1 MFEAEKFKAEE
12 ILRSLKDFQRR
23 SALNAF
29 QRLYKDKDTTSRFL
43 IADEVGLGKTVICR
57 GLIALAIEKLSKTED
72 FKNGNNID
80 ILYICSNQDIASQ
93 NIRKLNFVNE
103 DESFAS
109 RITLIPEIYSNKELG
124 RVRFVSFTPDT
135 SFNVKRGGGVM
146 RERALLYYFLR
157 EAWDMKSARA
167 KSLYFFK
174 GDAGGAGWEQFVQ
187 KNCDFWD
194 KMDLSDFSSAFQKE
208 MEKHLHLRD
217 KFIAL
222 RESYPQYNST
232 PSPEAKSETSKIIGE
247 LRNILAQVCLHKMS
261 PDLVIMDEFQR
272 FKDLFDENTDV
283 GDLAKY
289 LFNYP
294 NVKTILLSATP
305 YKMYTIGDEDEENHY
320 DDFLSTTS
328 WLLKEDQGL
337 MDKLKTNLEK
347 FRASVFTKS
356 GVDVQGALSGKK
368 NTEDVLRLI
377 MSRTE
382 RVKSTKEN
390 DGMILNKELQII
402 PTPEEMI
409 SFVQLEEI
417 ASALDLKGNVDYWK
431 SSPYLLNLMEDYDIK
446 RRLLDRLHTAP
457 VKKAMAKYPSAFI
470 DKKAIEDFNFVSPNN
485 SRLKAIQDEIF
496 KNESWK
502 LLWIPP
508 TAPYYKLRGVFENFT
523 DRSFT
528 KSLVFSS
535 WKVVPRAV
543 ASLISHEAESKAFL
557 NGPYKDKGVDTY
569 KKRKL
574 LTIGKEG
581 NELKGLRTLILLY
594 PSLSLIDFGDIF
606 SLGIKS
612 LVEIDDILAAVKEK
626 LKKPLEALTT
636 NDEYKKK
643 SENSDKVD
651 ENWYWAAPLLLDRHS
666 SHKDVV
672 GSWFHEKY
680 NCGWYE
686 NDSEDVAQ
694 TIFAEHVER
703 YKQVFLYG
711 EIELG
716 APPEDLLEVLAI
728 VALASPANV
737 IYRSLLNIHKNK
749 SNLDEL
755 NKLVLLFHASSCAF
769 SMRSLFDSS
778 EAISIIRKL
787 EEDSYWSSVLHY
799 SLDGNLQSVCDEYI
813 HILKLEKSKGFS
825 SGLEVIHEDDDPFE
839 DVAAAFQDVCMMR
852 KAPLKIDIFEEN
864 QNKPTKVSTRCKFA
878 LEYGKWK
885 SEEDQEK
892 TRAETVRDA
901 FNSPFRPF
909 VLATTSVGQ
918 EGLDFHQYSH
928 SIFHWN
934 LPRNPVDLEQ
944 REGRI
949 HRFKG
954 HVIRKNVST
963 EFNILNFKNGD
974 VWDELFKAASEVHK
988 NKSNDMI
995 PYWIFDS
1002 ENGFKVNRNV
1012 PIIPYSK
1019 DDQHFQALL
1028 KTLARYRLAFG
1039 QPRQD
1044 ELLKVLE
1051 DNKDFQFDGETL
1063 KQLMIDL
1070 APPEMSDSEVE

>member
-1 MFEAEKFKAEE
+1 MFEAEKFSAED
-12 ILRSLKDFQRR
+12 ILKSLKDFQRR

-29 QRLYKDKDTTSRFL
+29 QRLYKDKNTTSRFL

-57 GLIALAIEKLSKTED
+57 GLIALAIESLSKQED
-72 FKNGNNID
+72 FKRGNNID
-80 ILYICSNQDIASQ
+80 IVYICSNQDIASQ

-146 RERALLYYFLR
+146 KERALLYYFLR
-157 EAWDMKSARA
+157 DVWDMKSAKA

-187 KNCDFWD
+187 KNCDCWD
-194 KMDLSDFSSAFQKE
+194 KMDMSDFSAEFQAEIVKYPHLKE
-208 MEKHLHLRD
+208 
-217 KFIAL
+217 KFVNL

-232 PSPEAKSETSKIIGE
+232 PSPEEKSETNKVIGE
-247 LRNILAQVCLHKMS
+247 LRKVLAQVCLHKMS

-272 FKDLFDENTDV
+272 FKDLFDEKTDV

-320 DDFLSTTS
+320 EDFLSTTS
-328 WLLKEDQGL
+328 WLLKEDQAL

-347 FRASVFTKS
+347 FRASVFTKQ
-356 GVDVQGALSGKK
+356 GVDVQGALAGKK

-417 ASALDLKGNVDYWK
+417 ATALELKGNVDYWK
-431 SSPYLLNLMEDYDIK
+431 SSPYLLNLMENYDIK
-446 RRLLDRLHTAP
+446 RRLLDRLHTVP

-470 DKKAIEDFNFVSPNN
+470 DKKAIEDLNFVSPNN

-496 KNESWK
+496 RNESWK

-508 TAPYYKLRGVFENFT
+508 TAPYYKLRGAFEKFA

-543 ASLISHEAESKAFL
+543 SSLISHEAESKAYL

-574 LTIGKEG
+574 LTIGREG

-594 PSLSLIDFGDIF
+594 PSLSLVELGDIF
-606 SLGIKS
+606 KLGLDS
-612 LVEIDDILAAVKEK
+612 LVDVEDILNTVKEK
-626 LKKPLEALTT
+626 IRKSLESLVSK
-636 NDEYKKK
+636 YKKK
-643 SENSDKVD
+643 EERD
-651 ENWYWAAPLLLDRHS
+651 ENWYWAAPLLLDRES
-666 SHKDVV
+666 SHKDTVA
-672 GSWFHEKY
+672 SWFHRKFKSD
-680 NCGWYE
+680 WYMYE
-686 NDSEDVAQ
+686 SDDDVHGV
-694 TIFAEHVER
+694 FFDHVER
-703 YKQVFLYG
+703 YKQVFYG
-711 EIELG
+711 DIELG
-716 APPEDLLEVLAI
+716 TPPDDLLETLARI
-728 VALASPANV
+728 ALAAPANV
-737 IYRSLLNIHKNK
+737 IYRSFLNIHKSK
-749 SNLDEL
+749 TNLDEL
-755 NKLVLLFHASSCAF
+755 NILKLLSHSTACAF

-778 EAISIIRKL
+778 EAISIIRTVN
-787 EEDSYWSSVLHY
+787 EDSYWSNVLHY
-799 SLDGNLQSVCDEYI
+799 CLEGNLQAVCDEYI
-813 HILKLEKSKGFS
+813 HILKLDKSKGFS
-825 SGLEVIHEDDDPFE
+825 SGLEVINEDDDPFE
-839 DVAAAFQDVCMMR
+839 NVATVFQDVCMMR
-852 KAPLKIDIFEEN
+852 KAPIYIDVFEEN
-864 QNKPTKVSTRCKFA
+864 QNKPTKVHTSCKFA

-885 SEEDQEK
+885 NEEDQEK

-918 EGLDFHQYSH
+918 EGLDFHQYCH

-954 HVIRKNVST
+954 HVIRKNVSS

-974 VWDELFKAASEVHK
+974 VWDELFKAASVAHK
-988 NKSNDMI
+988 GKSNDMI

-1002 ENGFKVNRNV
+1002 KFKVERNV
-1012 PIIPYSK
+1012 PIIPFSK

-1051 DNKDFQFDGETL
+1051 DNKDFQFDNETL
-1063 KQLMIDL
+1063 KGLMIDL
-1070 APPEMSDSEVE
+1070 APSERNELEE

>member
-12 ILRSLKDFQRR
+12 ILRRLKDFQRR

-57 GLIALAIEKLSKTED
+57 GLIALAIERLSKTED

-80 ILYICSNQDIASQ
+80 ILYICSNQDIANQ

-146 RERALLYYFLR
+146 RERALLYYFLWD
-157 EAWDMKSARA
+157 AWDMKSAKA

-187 KNCDFWD
+187 KNCDYWD
-194 KMDLSDFSSAFQKE
+194 KMDLSDFASAFQTE
-208 MEKHLHLRD
+208 MVKYPNLKD
-217 KFIAL
+217 KFTLL

-232 PSPEAKSETSKIIGE
+232 PSAEVKSDTSKVIGE
-247 LRNILAQVCLHKMS
+247 LRKILAQVCLHKMS

-294 NVKTILLSATP
+294 NVKTVLLSATP
-305 YKMYTIGDEDEENHY
+305 YKMYTVGDEDEENHY

-356 GVDVQGALSGKK
+356 GVDVEGALDGKK

-409 SFVQLEEI
+409 NFVQLEEI

-446 RRLLDRLHTAP
+446 RRLLDRLHTVP

-508 TAPYYKLRGVFENFT
+508 TAPYYKLRGAFENFT

-543 ASLISHEAESKAFL
+543 ASLISHEAESKAYL

-581 NELKGLRTLILLY
+581 AELKGLRTLILLY

-606 SLGIKS
+606 SLGLNS
-612 LVEIDDILAAVKEK
+612 LVEIDDILAGVKDK
-626 LKKPLEALTT
+626 IRKPLDSLVIK
-636 NDEYKKK
+636 YKKK
-643 SENSDKVD
+643 EDRD
-651 ENWYWAAPLLLDRHS
+651 ENWYWAAPLLLDRES
-666 SHKDVV
+666 SNKDTVA
-672 GSWFHEKY
+672 SWFHRKFKSD
-680 NCGWYE
+680 WYMYE
-686 NDSEDVAQ
+686 SDDDVHGV
-694 TIFAEHVER
+694 FFEHVER
-703 YKQVFLYG
+703 YKQVFYG

-716 APPEDLLEVLAI
+716 TPPDDLLETLAI
-728 VALASPANV
+728 IALASPANV
-737 IYRSLLNIHKNK
+737 MYRAFLNIHKDK
-749 SNLDEL
+749 TNLDEL
-755 NKLVLLFHASSCAF
+755 NKLKLLSHATACAF

-778 EAISIIRKL
+778 EAISIIRKMS
-787 EEDSYWSSVLHY
+787 EDSYWSNVLHY
-799 SLDGNLQSVCDEYI
+799 SLDGNIQSVCDEYI
-813 HILKLEKSKGFS
+813 HILKLDKSKGFS

-852 KAPLKIDIFEEN
+852 KANLKIDIFEEN
-864 QNKPTKVSTRCKFA
+864 QNKPTKVSIRCKFA

-918 EGLDFHQYSH
+918 EGLDFHQYCH

-974 VWDELFKAASEVHK
+974 IWDELFKAASEAHK

-1002 ENGFKVNRNV
+1002 QFKVERNV
-1012 PIIPYSK
+1012 PVIPYSK

-1070 APPEMSDSEVE
+1070 APPDINDSEV

>member
-1 MFEAEKFKAEE
+1 MFDPNTFEAKS
-12 ILRSLKDFQRR
+12 ILDTLKDFQKK
-23 SALNAF
+23 SAHNAF
-29 QRLYKDKDTTSRFL
+29 QRLYRDEKSTSRFL

-57 GLIALAIEKLSKTED
+57 GLIALAIESLSKSED

-146 RERALLYYFLR
+146 KERALLYYFLR
-157 EAWDMKSARA
+157 EAWDMKSAKA

-187 KNCDFWD
+187 KNCDFWE
-194 KMDLSDFSSAFQKE
+194 KRDLSDFSSAFQVEIVKYPHLKE
-208 MEKHLHLRD
+208 
-217 KFIAL
+217 KFFEL
-222 RESYPQYNST
+222 REAYPQYNST
-232 PSPEAKSETSKIIGE
+232 PTPEVKSETSKVIGE
-247 LRNILAQVCLHKMS
+247 LRKVLAQMCLHKMS

-272 FKDLFDENTDV
+272 FKDLFDESTEV

-294 NVKTILLSATP
+294 NVKTVLLSATP
-305 YKMYTIGDEDEENHY
+305 YKMYTIGNEDEENHY
-320 DDFLSTTS
+320 EDFLSTTS
-328 WLLKEDQGL
+328 WLLNTENNKANQAL
-337 MDKLKTNLEK
+337 MDKLQTNLDK
-347 FRASVFTKS
+347 FRASVFTKT
-356 GVDVQGALSGKK
+356 GIDVQGALDGKK
-368 NTEDVLRLI
+368 NTEEVLRLI

-402 PTPEEMI
+402 PSPEEMT
-409 SFVQLEEI
+409 SFVHLEEV
-417 ASALDLKGNVDYWK
+417 AAALELKGSVDYWK
-431 SSPYLLNLMEDYDIK
+431 SSPYLLNLMENYDIK
-446 RRLLDRLHTAP
+446 RRLLDRLHTVP

-470 DKKAIEDFNFVSPNN
+470 DKKAIENLSYISPNN
-485 SRLKAIQDEIF
+485 SRLKAIEDEIF
-496 KNESWK
+496 NNESWK
-502 LLWIPP
+502 LLWVPP
-508 TAPYYKLRGVFENFT
+508 TAPYYKLRGVFEKFS

-543 ASLISHEAESKAFL
+543 ASLISHEAESKAFM
-557 NGPYKDKGVDTY
+557 NGPYKDKGAEIY

-594 PSLSLIDFGDIF
+594 PSLSLIEFGDVF
-606 SLGIKS
+606 NLELNS
-612 LVEIDDILAAVKEK
+612 LVDIEDILSVVKAK
-626 LKKPLEALTT
+626 IRKPLEELI
-636 NDEYKKK
+636 NNNNYRKQ
-643 SENSDKVD
+643 SDKPD
-651 ENWYWAAPLLLDRHS
+651 ENWYWAAPLLLDRES
-666 SHKDVV
+666 SYKNTVS
-672 GSWFHEKY
+672 SWFHGQFG
-680 NCGWYE
+680 CGWYE
-686 NDSEDVAQ
+686 NDSEDVSHSV
-694 TIFAEHVER
+694 FADHVER
-703 YKQVFLYG
+703 YKQVFLFG

-716 APPEDLLEVLAI
+716 NPPDDLLEQLAI

-737 IYRSLLNIHKNK
+737 IYRSFQNIHKNK
-749 SNLDEL
+749 KNLDEL
-755 NKLVLLFHASSCAF
+755 NTLVLLFHSTGCAF

-778 EAISIIRKL
+778 EAISIIRAT

-799 SLDGNLQSVCDEYI
+799 CLDGNLQAVCDEYI
-813 HILKLEKSKGFS
+813 HILKLEKSKGFA
-825 SGLEVIHEDDDPFE
+825 SGLEVKNEDDDPFE
-839 DVAAAFQDVCMMR
+839 NVALAFQDVCSMI
-852 KAPLKIDIFEEN
+852 KATPKIDIFEEG
-864 QNKPTKVSTRCKFA
+864 QNKPTKLPVRCKFA

-885 SEEDQEK
+885 NEEDQEK

-918 EGLDFHQYSH
+918 EGLDFHQYCH

-963 EFNILNFKNGD
+963 EFNILSFKDGD
-974 VWDELFKAASEVHK
+974 VWDELFKAASEAHK
-988 NKSNDMI
+988 SKSNDMI
-995 PYWIFDS
+995 PYWIYDS
-1002 ENGFKVNRNV
+1002 KFKVMRNV

-1070 APPEMSDSEVE
+1070 APPEMNSSEEK